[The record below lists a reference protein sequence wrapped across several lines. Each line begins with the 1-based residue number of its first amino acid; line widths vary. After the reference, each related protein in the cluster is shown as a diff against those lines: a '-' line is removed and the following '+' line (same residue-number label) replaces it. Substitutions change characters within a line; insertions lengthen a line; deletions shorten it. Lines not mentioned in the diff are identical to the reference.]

1 MTDASE
7 LLDHFKKD
15 LPNEGT
21 WYWDAKNGT
30 KARLLVYIT
39 KMLKAG
45 MPEDIVK
52 EIVIDMMYTGYVE
65 HERQV
70 KANTGMSVREFID
83 KTNNVEPA
91 VVVPEEHPAT
101 V

>member
-7 LLDHFKKD
+7 LLDRFKRD
-15 LPNEGT
+15 LPNQGT
-21 WYWDAKNGT
+21 WYWDDKNGT
-30 KARLLVYIT
+30 KARLLVYMT

-52 EIVIDMMYTGYVE
+52 EIVVDMMFTGYVE

-70 KANTGMSVREFID
+70 KAKTGLSVREFMEQKHNI
-83 KTNNVEPA
+83 EPA
-91 VVVPEEHPAT
+91 VELPKETAT
-101 V
+101 A

>member
-7 LLDHFKKD
+7 LLDRFKKD
-15 LPNEGT
+15 LPNQGT
-21 WYWDAKNGT
+21 WYWDEKTGT

-45 MPEDIVK
+45 MSEEIVK
-52 EIVIDMMYTGYVE
+52 EIVIDMMFTGYVE

-70 KANTGMSVREFID
+70 KAKTGLSVREFFEQ
-83 KTNNVEPA
+83 KKNVEPA
-91 VVVPEEHPAT
+91 VEIPEERTAP